1 MMKSQQDD
9 LYFNPFTI
17 GFETVESKTTGLE
30 AVRLTDEP
38 YKGIIF
44 QYGKVSFTPD
54 EENDKLHLK
63 FEYDILDQNNKIFK
77 EEIFEKYI
85 GDLLQQ
91 LIMQGVAENSL
102 TYTGG
107 TDEN

>member
-1 MMKSQQDD
+1 MTSQNDA
-9 LYFNPFTI
+9 YFNPFTI
-17 GFETVESKTTGLE
+17 GFETVESKNTGLE
-30 AVRLTDEP
+30 AIRLTDEP

-77 EEIFEKYI
+77 EEIFENYI
-85 GDLLQQ
+85 GELLQQ
-91 LIMQGVAENSL
+91 FIMQGVAENSL

>member
-1 MMKSQQDD
+1 MKSQQDD

-17 GFETVESKTTGLE
+17 GFETVESKSTGLE

-77 EEIFEKYI
+77 EEIFENYI

-91 LIMQGVAENSL
+91 LIMQGVAANSL

>member
-1 MMKSQQDD
+1 MMKSQQDE

-44 QYGKVSFTPD
+44 QYGKVSFDAD

-63 FEYDILDQNNKIFK
+63 FEYEILERANKVFK
-77 EEIFEKYI
+77 PEPFEKYI
-85 GDLLQQ
+85 GKLLEE
-91 LIMQGVAENSL
+91 LIIQGTVANTI

>member
-1 MMKSQQDD
+1 MMTSQNDV
-9 LYFNPFTI
+9 YFNPFTI
-17 GFETVESKTTGLE
+17 GFETVESKNTGLE
-30 AVRLTDEP
+30 AIRLTDEP

-77 EEIFEKYI
+77 EEIFENYI
-85 GDLLQQ
+85 GELLQQ
-91 LIMQGVAENSL
+91 FIMQGVAENSL

>member
-1 MMKSQQDD
+1 MNSIDSQ
-9 LYFNPFTI
+9 PFDVLEI
-17 GFETVESKTTGLE
+17 GFETVESKSNGLE
-30 AVRLTDEP
+30 AIRLTDEP

-44 QYGKVSFTPD
+44 QYGKVELQPD

-63 FEYDILDQNNKIFK
+63 FEYDILDQNKKIFK

-91 LIMQGVAENSL
+91 LIMQGVAQNSL

-107 TDEN
+107 VDEN

>member
-1 MMKSQQDD
+1 MNSQLNDQ
-9 LYFNPFTI
+9 PFDVLEI
-17 GFETVESKTTGLE
+17 GFETVESKNTGLE
-30 AVRLTDEP
+30 AIRLTDEP

-54 EENDKLHLK
+54 EQNDKLHLK

>member
-1 MMKSQQDD
+1 MTNSIDSQ
-9 LYFNPFTI
+9 PFDVLEI
-17 GFETVESKTTGLE
+17 GFETVESKSNGLE
-30 AVRLTDEP
+30 AIRLTDEP

-44 QYGKVSFTPD
+44 QYGKVSLDPD

-63 FEYDILDQNNKIFK
+63 FEYDILDQNKKIFK

-91 LIMQGVAENSL
+91 LIMQGVAANSL

-107 TDEN
+107 SEE